1 MLTSEQNPRQKRN
14 DYLFAF
20 KIRIMMGF
28 VDATVK

>member
-1 MLTSEQNPRQKRN
+1 MLTSEHNPRQKRN

-28 VDATVK
+28 LGATVK